1 MVNKTNPQSESTL
14 TRPTIIFI
22 VGPTGAGKT
31 SASVSLAEIL
41 NIEVINADSRQA
53 YRYMNIGTA
62 KPTDEQKSKAAHH
75 LFDLIDPNEQFSL
88 ANYLDAATSTIGSV
102 LKRGSLPVV
111 VGGSGQYIW
120 ALAEGWNVPRVEPNL
135 PFRKKMEALG
145 DEKGRLHLHQLLSNT
160 DPAAAESIN
169 PNNTRRIIRALE
181 VFEFTGQLFSTLSSK
196 SETYF
201 DSYILGLWPG
211 RENLL
216 NNIENRATSMIEDGW
231 VLEVESLLSRGYTS
245 RDPGFTS
252 AGYKD
257 LVKFIEGEADFT
269 SSFNL
274 AKAAHRSLAK
284 KQMTWFK
291 LSDPRINWMTTPS
304 EFTEEIP
311 TDLISKYKKSNL
323 SL

>member
-1 MVNKTNPQSESTL
+1 
-14 TRPTIIFI
+14 
-22 VGPTGAGKT
+22 
-31 SASVSLAEIL
+31 
-41 NIEVINADSRQA
+41 
-53 YRYMNIGTA
+53 
-62 KPTDEQKSKAAHH
+62 
-75 LFDLIDPNEQFSL
+75 
-88 ANYLDAATSTIGSV
+88 
-102 LKRGSLPVV
+102 
-111 VGGSGQYIW
+111 
-120 ALAEGWNVPRVEPNL
+120 
-135 PFRKKMEALG
+135 
-145 DEKGRLHLHQLLSNT
+145 
-160 DPAAAESIN
+160 
-169 PNNTRRIIRALE
+169 
-181 VFEFTGQLFSTLSSK
+181 
-196 SETYF
+196 
-201 DSYILGLWPG
+201 
-211 RENLL
+211 
-216 NNIENRATSMIEDGW
+216 MIEDGW

-245 RDPGFTS
+245 TDPGFTS